1 MLVDMKRTYMELR
14 PDLARVYAASQPGSA
29 LEAAMRALGFGDPLP
44 RPVDAGTEVSAL
56 DFGPGSVDGW
66 LARHVDA
73 ETTPE
78 PSGSA
83 EPSGE
88 EALPLARLSN
98 REREVLAAL
107 ADGLSNRE
115 LAERLFISERTANR
129 HLSNI
134 FTKLG
139 VNNRTSAA
147 RIAIVGGLTG

>member
-1 MLVDMKRTYMELR
+1 M
-14 PDLARVYAASQPGSA
+14 
-29 LEAAMRALGFGDPLP
+29 
-44 RPVDAGTEVSAL
+44 SAL

-73 ETTPE
+73 ETAPE
-78 PSGSA
+78 PSGA
-83 EPSGE
+83 TEPSGE
-88 EALPLARLSN
+88 EALPLARLST